1 MLALVE
7 LSLKKSQ
14 RENVSTNQNVKI
26 SQTFLRAKRL
36 FHDHNS

>member
-1 MLALVE
+1 MLALME
-7 LSLKKSQ
+7 LSLKESQ
-14 RENVSTNQNVKI
+14 RENVSTNQNVMT